1 MDGSNYNIGR
11 DLDLSV
17 QGDLVSG
24 DKFTGDKIVNIQQIY
39 QTLEQELI
47 IARMAPSPPTLFVG
61 RVELLF
67 DLVVYLEEAADA
79 ETDNAA
85 MLFLSGMAG
94 VGKTAIATILAHD
107 PVVEEHYPDGTLW
120 AELGPN
126 PDLMTWLATWG
137 EQLGTDLTSYN
148 TLEARSLALG
158 TLVHHKKI
166 LFVFDDVWH
175 AADVRPLLVASAQS
189 QVLITTRD
197 SQLSTLLGGKVSTH
211 YRINPLTETE
221 GLALI
226 KELVPQAV
234 EKEADT
240 ARELITHL
248 GGLPLSIILAGQ
260 TVASESQAGFSVAN
274 ALQELL
280 DRGGSMGGKGGAG
293 REVDSLRA
301 MLSVS
306 YDHLPDERVRQ
317 AFRSLAVFG
326 ARPRTFAIDAAAHVW
341 KVDSRT
347 AQKQM
352 VTLVN
357 QQMVEPLGEGVFALH
372 NAFASFATTLLVE
385 HTELEALQ
393 EAHIQ
398 YYLELAQTYATA
410 DWRQVEKN
418 IDQIRQAFQLVRR
431 EGNYHLIVDYLMAM
445 NSYFSRRGL
454 WHELLQWTEIALA
467 AVQSDGNQRLEGILY
482 SNMGAI
488 YQQQSELDRALSAYK
503 HSSQLLEA
511 ADDQDGLAVVLNNM
525 GAIYAR
531 LDLIE
536 EAFDAYDQGQKILER
551 SEDRAGQAALAT
563 MLNNIGTLY
572 QRQEA
577 WFEALEYYQLAYRF
591 YEALQDHVGLAN
603 TLNHIGTI
611 YSGQQRFE
619 DALIQFERSQSL
631 FNEAGD
637 LVGEST
643 SLYNMALIYE
653 DLNRLEAAERAM
665 GRLVEIEEQLNHPD
679 LIEDRETLRR
689 LRHML
694 GISVEENQVDQ

>member
-1 MDGSNYNIGR
+1 
-11 DLDLSV
+11 
-17 QGDLVSG
+17 
-24 DKFTGDKIVNIQQIY
+24 
-39 QTLEQELI
+39 
-47 IARMAPSPPTLFVG
+47 
-61 RVELLF
+61 
-67 DLVVYLEEAADA
+67 
-79 ETDNAA
+79 
-85 MLFLSGMAG
+85 
-94 VGKTAIATILAHD
+94 
-107 PVVEEHYPDGTLW
+107 
-120 AELGPN
+120 
-126 PDLMTWLATWG
+126 
-137 EQLGTDLTSYN
+137 
-148 TLEARSLALG
+148 
-158 TLVHHKKI
+158 
-166 LFVFDDVWH
+166 
-175 AADVRPLLVASAQS
+175 
-189 QVLITTRD
+189 
-197 SQLSTLLGGKVSTH
+197 
-211 YRINPLTETE
+211 
-221 GLALI
+221 
-226 KELVPQAV
+226 
-234 EKEADT
+234 
-240 ARELITHL
+240 ITHL

-280 DRGGSMGGKGGAG
+280 DRGGSMEGKGGAG

-326 ARPRTFAIDAAAHVW
+326 ARPRTFAIEAAAHVW

-385 HTELEALQ
+385 HAELEALQ
-393 EAHIQ
+393 EAHIH

-431 EGNYHLIVDYLMAM
+431 EGDYHVIVDYLMAM

-467 AVQSDGNQRLEGILY
+467 AVQSEGNQRLEGILY

-503 HSSQLLEA
+503 QSSHLLET

-531 LDLIE
+531 LDLLE
-536 EAFDAYDQGQKILER
+536 EAFDAYDQGQKILEK
-551 SEDRAGQAALAT
+551 SEDHAGQAALAT

-572 QRQEA
+572 QRQET

-603 TLNHIGTI
+603 TLNHIGTV

-679 LIEDRETLRR
+679 LIEDRQTLQR

-694 GISVEENQVDQ
+694 GISVEEDQVDQ